1 MKKHTS
7 DFPNPIAPGA
17 VFVHDD
23 CVWINEG
30 TWCFRT
36 AWLRPSLAGGAYDMV
51 TQPSEFGMQR
61 MIGASMLISDARRAL
76 HREARRISKTI
87 K

>member
-1 MKKHTS
+1 MKKRST
-7 DFPNPIAPGA
+7 DFPNPTAPGA

-23 CVWINEG
+23 CIWINEG

-36 AWLRPSLAGGAYDMV
+36 AWLRPNQASDAYDMV

-61 MIGASMLISDARRAL
+61 VIGANMLISDARRAL
-76 HREARRISKTI
+76 HSEARRISKNR